1 MELYTLNEVS
11 KYYERWNIRTREKNI
26 NYVIK
31 NLNLTI
37 KDNEFI
43 VVVGKSGIGK
53 TTLLKMLGGI
63 EKPSAGSIFYTNK
76 ELYQCKESEMEG
88 YRRKEIGFIFQDYRL
103 LDEMTVRENI
113 LVPQILDGAR
123 STIAERKMKK
133 LTKVL
138 GISEKKDYYPY
149 ELSGGEKQRVAICR
163 ALINEP
169 KVILADEPTGNLD
182 SATTIEVMG
191 LLKTSCRKYNQTILM
206 VTHNEAIAQTCDRV
220 IHIEDGQIVT
230 GKRRFPAKGGDVV
243 C

>member
-103 LDEMTVRENI
+103 LDEMRLLWKNRDRTCKRTGYQR
-113 LVPQILDGAR
+113 LAYWFR
-123 STIAERKMKK
+123 RKMQIIHTFLPPTFNVKSK
-133 LTKVL
+133 LLV
-138 GISEKKDYYPY
+138 
-149 ELSGGEKQRVAICR
+149 
-163 ALINEP
+163 
-169 KVILADEPTGNLD
+169 
-182 SATTIEVMG
+182 
-191 LLKTSCRKYNQTILM
+191 
-206 VTHNEAIAQTCDRV
+206 
-220 IHIEDGQIVT
+220 
-230 GKRRFPAKGGDVV
+230 KRRQKSPYPFYLT
-243 C
+243 